1 LPQANL
7 VGPSL
12 CNFNYINDAL
22 IRQLS
27 QPCGAFSYKIVS
39 GSGNPTGV
47 FSLQSL
53 AKILPAQTTRL
64 ISPKFLAVGTIWP
77 HPIARRPTSRD
88 RVLPTP
94 TRSTTKP
101 YPAAA
106 HLCSP
111 PPHPILQGRRP
122 RLYLCTGAVP
132 LAGLRLARSSGWAPS
147 PPSSNCL
154 KPDPPPAYN
163 IPSPRTQD
171 QTPATSADGD
181 AGGLY

>member
-1 LPQANL
+1 LPQDNL

-132 LAGLRLARSSGWAPS
+132 PAPVAGHHLLPRPTASSQFHRRPTTSLPHAH
-147 PPSSNCL
+147 
-154 KPDPPPAYN
+154 KIRRQPPP
-163 IPSPRTQD
+163 PTVMR
-171 QTPATSADGD
+171 GE
-181 AGGLY
+181 LY